1 MPPALKP
8 REDIRSLAEQ
18 LRPALLRVSRR
29 LRHEALKAG
38 ASALDAQILGAVK
51 KLPGIGVSAL
61 ADSEQMTRPSMS
73 GHVKRLQNAG
83 WITRDPAST
92 DDRRRVGVRLT
103 AKGARALEAIRSR
116 RNDWLV
122 ARLARIGEHGRAA
135 LAAAIDPLAGLADE
149 R

>member
-1 MPPALKP
+1 VNIVTP
-8 REDIRSLAEQ
+8 RVDILAVAEQ

-51 KLPGIGVSAL
+51 KQPGIGVSAL

-73 GHVKRLQNAG
+73 GHVKRLEKAG
-83 WITRDPAST
+83 WIARDEASKA
-92 DDRRRVGVRLT
+92 DRRRVGVRLT
-103 AKGARALEAIRSR
+103 AKGVRALEAIRHR

-122 ARLARIGEHGRAA
+122 ARLAKLTGEARAT
-135 LAAAIDPLAGLADE
+135 LAAAVDPLLLIAGDK
-149 R
+149 